1 MPTHALGQASGCAS
15 LRIPAR
21 AAPRRR
27 ASSTHGQ
34 NLNLSPPSPFPL
46 SQSCV
51 RLKLITRQVI
61 NELSGGT
68 LDVEK
73 VTKLVPK
80 EGFSWSDIKAAL
92 AAIAFILR
100 QASRTGVDHAVLNQE
115 LQQLGLPKENSDGIA
130 RPFRIH
136 ADRLRAQ
143 ASADSLRLPRLLS
156 LDWRVDGILATSGLG
171 AVRAAG
177 VAGGAPSLAEPV
189 LQLRLGLSHEE
200 ASPPPRI
207 SAPDLAASPLLLAAR
222 AASGAGSAAAA
233 AAAAASAA
241 GDAALLALGIE
252 PLGATHVDH
261 AHALSAGGGVSSP
274 RAGEAG
280 GVGLSG
286 LGSPV
291 AAGVA
296 AAATA
301 YPRATAGAFVDV
313 ARSRGQAAALLAE
326 LAAARAVVRALGGGG
341 GVGVAAKG

>member
-1 MPTHALGQASGCAS
+1 MN
-15 LRIPAR
+15 
-21 AAPRRR
+21 
-27 ASSTHGQ
+27 STHS
-34 NLNLSPPSPFPL
+34 NLNLSPPPPSP

-92 AAIAFILR
+92 AAIAYILR

-136 ADRLRAQ
+136 AERLRAQ

-222 AASGAGSAAAA
+222 AASGAAAAGGAGSAAA

-313 ARSRGQAAALLAE
+313 ALSRGQAAALLAE

>member
-1 MPTHALGQASGCAS
+1 VN
-15 LRIPAR
+15 
-21 AAPRRR
+21 
-27 ASSTHGQ
+27 STHS
-34 NLNLSPPSPFPL
+34 NLNLSPPPPSP

-92 AAIAFILR
+92 AAIAYILR

-136 ADRLRAQ
+136 AERLRAQ

-222 AASGAGSAAAA
+222 AASGAAAAGGAGSAAA

-313 ARSRGQAAALLAE
+313 ALSRGQAAALLAE

>member
-1 MPTHALGQASGCAS
+1 
-15 LRIPAR
+15 
-21 AAPRRR
+21 
-27 ASSTHGQ
+27 
-34 NLNLSPPSPFPL
+34 
-46 SQSCV
+46 
-51 RLKLITRQVI
+51 VI

-136 ADRLRAQ
+136 AERLRAQ

-156 LDWRVDGILATSGLG
+156 FDWRVDGILATSGLG

-222 AASGAGSAAAA
+222 AAAAAS
-233 AAAAASAA
+233 ASAA

-313 ARSRGQAAALLAE
+313 ALSRGQAAALLAE

-341 GVGVAAKG
+341 AGGVGVAAKG